1 MSASALV
8 QYDRRGN
15 LLHYGDDIYA
25 WDELDQLTTKD
36 FPQHTYV
43 YTADDE
49 RIWTIEIQPGQP
61 SKERLTLRGLDPCFF
76 RKVLRNWEI
85 TGGNN
90 PAGWSWKKDYI
101 HRGGAHL
108 AAEVS
113 DVPFS
118 DPDRIEHFFVDHL
131 GSIGATTNKLG
142 HIVDSHRYHAF
153 GQEPPDSGQ
162 FKPEAMR
169 FTGHERDQNQGNN
182 TVDDLD
188 YMHARYYAPH
198 LGRFLSIDPGEDHTL
213 ETPQSWN
220 YYAYARNNPVNNTDP
235 DGRFVAFITDVAL
248 QLALYAGGFPDSF
261 YDSTARAYTTGR
273 RATADLMQGRAIL
286 DGVASSLASQLAGRD
301 TQIRA
306 AKPWMV
312 SSDCSLGPC
321 MKIGMIPIGP
331 GGGLFASSGTVIT
344 GYTRHGIHRLLGDGA
359 RRAGVS
365 SRAILDAL
373 KNPRKIVKGVD
384 SLGRPFEAFYSA
396 SARVVVNPKTGKII
410 SVNPLSAAGIR

>member
-1 MSASALV
+1 M
-8 QYDRRGN
+8 
-15 LLHYGDDIYA
+15 
-25 WDELDQLTTKD
+25 E
-36 FPQHTYV
+36 
-43 YTADDE
+43 
-49 RIWTIEIQPGQP
+49 
-61 SKERLTLRGLDPCFF
+61 
-76 RKVLRNWEI
+76 
-85 TGGNN
+85 
-90 PAGWSWKKDYI
+90 KDYI

-108 AAEVS
+108 AAEVA

-118 DPDRIEHFFVDHL
+118 DPGRIEHFFVDHL

-142 HIVDSHRYHAF
+142 HIADSHRYHAF

-198 LGRFLSIDPGEDHTL
+198 IGRFLSIDPGADHAL

-248 QLALYAGGFPDSF
+248 QLAFYAGGFPDSF

-286 DGVASSLASQLAGRD
+286 DRMASSLTSQLAGTD
-301 TQIRA
+301 ISIRA
-306 AKPWMV
+306 AT
-312 SSDCSLGPC
+312 SFESFLIDIRSGSCADCVESGGF
-321 MKIGMIPIGP
+321 KIGMIPIGP
-331 GGGLFASSGTVIT
+331 GAGLNKLHHIFGKEAHNLGSLIQRFGSQGATFQAVRSATQAAVKSQGLTGVFETTVNVSGQ
-344 GYTRHGIHRLLGDGA
+344 H
-359 RRAGVS
+359 
-365 SRAILDAL
+365 
-373 KNPRKIVKGVD
+373 
-384 SLGRPFEAFYSA
+384 
-396 SARVVVNPKTGKII
+396 VVVRGKVIEGVARI
-410 SVNPLSAAGIR
+410 GTFFIP